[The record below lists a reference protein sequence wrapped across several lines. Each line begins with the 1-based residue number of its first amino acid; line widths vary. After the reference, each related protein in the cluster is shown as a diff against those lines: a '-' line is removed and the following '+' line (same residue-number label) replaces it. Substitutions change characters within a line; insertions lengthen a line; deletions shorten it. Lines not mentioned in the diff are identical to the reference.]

1 MKLKKKKTKDK
12 NKKKRK
18 LSAKKIFKTLVI
30 IFLTFVLLCFMAGAA
45 FIAYIVTTTDTFNPE
60 NLYTTEASRIYFADG
75 TLIGTVGSEMR
86 EKVDYDEISEV
97 LIDAI
102 VATEDSRFF
111 QHNGF
116 NGARFLVA
124 TIGQL
129 MGNSNAGGA
138 STITMQVSKNNFT
151 STEASGIE
159 GIIRK
164 FRDIYIS
171 VFQIEKNYTKEQIF
185 EFYVNHP
192 FLGSS
197 SYGVE
202 QASQVYF
209 GKSVSELNLPE
220 AALIA
225 GLFQAPGA
233 YDPYVNPEAA
243 EERRA
248 TVLSLMVRHG
258 YITQDEADAANA
270 ISVESLLIKD
280 SASNVSEYQVLLDT
294 VITEVRED
302 TGMDPYAVSM
312 DIYTTFNKK
321 KQDAINNFYDTYK
334 FADSKVQ
341 VGIAVIDNDTGAII
355 AVGGGR
361 NKTREFSYN
370 YATQINRHIGSTAKP
385 IFDYGPAIEYLK
397 WSTYTPLFDEKVTY
411 SSGQVMNNWDYNYEG
426 LMTAKYA
433 LQVSRNTT
441 ALQTFQ
447 AVPNSKIKKF
457 VLSLGM
463 TPEIDSDG
471 ILHEAH
477 AVGAFEGTNPVQL
490 ASAYSAFANG
500 GYYTEGYSYTKIV
513 FRESGKEIE
522 KEVER
527 TKVMQDYTGYMITDM
542 LLGATPSHNVTGTQ
556 IATKTGTSSYEQDA
570 LIDAGITTSA
580 IQDSWVATYSPD
592 YTITFWYGYDKL
604 MKKYY
609 MTMNEGTIERQ
620 KIQKILLNSIM
631 EKNSKFTRPSSVVS
645 SKVELETFPAML
657 PSDYTP
663 SNLIETHLFVKG
675 TQPTETSQRFSKLT
689 APSNLSAQVVGNT
702 ITATWDSPGTPW
714 AVDETSLKA
723 YFEEYYKSWATK
735 YYKKRLSYNKSK
747 IGNFGFDVY
756 LKNANGNLEYIGHTT
771 ETTYTFTVPT
781 TSAYTDVVVKSA
793 YSKFKDNASNSVST
807 PVSISETCAYTL
819 NFNTGEASEITWS
832 LSTNGT
838 YEEASLPVHVLCNTT
853 DVTLDAVIT
862 KESGTTIY
870 SPYESIQFETPGTYT
885 ITYKSSINGINSSI
899 SRTVIVTE

>member
-1 MKLKKKKTKDK
+1 MKLKKKSSKGR
-12 NKKKRK
+12 KKRK
-18 LSAKKIFKTLVI
+18 LSPKKIFKALVI
-30 IFLTFVLLCFMAGAA
+30 MFLSFVLLCFMGGVA

-75 TLIGTVGSEMR
+75 SLIGTVGSEMR
-86 EKVDYDEISEV
+86 EKVSYEEISEV
-97 LIDAI
+97 LVDAI
-102 VATEDSRFF
+102 IATEDSRFF

-124 TIGQL
+124 TMGQL
-129 MGNSNAGGA
+129 MGNPNAGGA

-151 STEASGIE
+151 STEARGIE

-171 VFQIEKNYTKEQIF
+171 VFQIEKNYTKEDIF
-185 EFYVNHP
+185 EFYVNYP

-202 QASQVYF
+202 QASRTYF
-209 GKSVSELNLPE
+209 GKSVSDLSLPE

-233 YDPYVNPEAA
+233 YDPYINPEAA

-258 YITQDEADAANA
+258 YITQEEADAANA
-270 ISVESLLIKD
+270 ISVESLLVKD
-280 SASNVSEYQVLLDT
+280 GSSNVSEYQVLLDT
-294 VITEVRED
+294 VITEVRD
-302 TGMDPYAVSM
+302 DLGMDPYAVSM
-312 DIYTTFNKK
+312 DIYTTFDKK
-321 KQDAINNFYDTYK
+321 KQNAINDFYKTYK

-341 VGIAVIDNDTGAII
+341 VGIAVVDNKNGAIL

-397 WSTYTPLFDEKVTY
+397 WSTYTPLFDERVTY

-447 AVPNSKIKKF
+447 AVPNKKIKNF

-463 TPEIDSDG
+463 TPEIDASG
-471 ILHEAH
+471 VLHEAH

-500 GYYTEGYSYTKIV
+500 GYYTKGYSYTKIV
-513 FRESGKEIE
+513 FRDSGKEIE
-522 KEVER
+522 KDVER

-542 LLGATPSHNVTGTQ
+542 LLGATPGHNVTGTQ
-556 IATKTGTSSYEQDA
+556 IATKTGTSSYEQEA
-570 LIDAGITTSA
+570 LEAAGVTTSA

-631 EKNSKFTRPSSVVS
+631 KKNSKFKRPSSVVS
-645 SKVELETFPAML
+645 SAVELETFPAML
-657 PSDYTP
+657 PSAYTP
-663 SNLIETHLFVKG
+663 SNLKETHLFVKG
-675 TQPTETSQRFSKLT
+675 TQPTETSPRFVQLT
-689 APSNLSAQVVGNT
+689 APSNLNAQVVGNT
-702 ITATWDSPGTPW
+702 ITASWDSPGTPW
-714 AVDETSLKA
+714 AVDKESLQE
-723 YFEEYYKSWATK
+723 YFNENYKSWATK
-735 YYKKRLSYNKSK
+735 YYKRRLNYNTKN
-747 IGNFGFDVY
+747 IGTFGFDVY
-756 LKNANGNLEYIGHTT
+756 LKNINGDLEYIGHTT
-771 ETTYTFTVPT
+771 DSSYTFTAPSTVG
-781 TSAYTDVVVKSA
+781 YTDVVVKSA
-793 YSKFKDNASNSVST
+793 YSKFKKNASNSISA
-807 PVSISETCAYTL
+807 PASISATCAYAL
-819 NFNTGEASEITWS
+819 QFNTGEASEITWS
-832 LSTNGT
+832 LSTSGA
-838 YEEASLPVHVLCNTT
+838 YEESSLPVHVSCNSV

-862 KESGTTIY
+862 KETGTTIY
-870 SPYESIQFETPGTYT
+870 SPYESIRFETTGTYT
-885 ITYKSSINGINSSI
+885 IIYKSNVDGISSSI
-899 SRTVIVTE
+899 TRTIIITD